1 MTSTCFT
8 HVLTYHYPVEF
19 EHVFSSVNVIYCL
32 HALCKNTD
40 VEVGET
46 GVLCVFVF
54 VFLNKFACICSA
66 RLTWILRASREPIYL
81 VGILPLELL
90 GPLVRALSMNTNT

>member
-1 MTSTCFT
+1 M
-8 HVLTYHYPVEF
+8 
-19 EHVFSSVNVIYCL
+19 SSALSINNVICSCV
-32 HALCKNTD
+32 HVLCKNMD

-46 GVLCVFVF
+46 DDLCVFVF
-54 VFLNKFACICSA
+54 LFLNKFACIFSA